1 MVLDDNAV
9 YSMFYPSPPPS
20 IFMWD
25 TTAKVLQS
33 KEADEEIE
41 EPPSPHK
48 SAIERK
54 RKKKKKKKRLMLS

>member
-9 YSMFYPSPPPS
+9 YPMFYPAPPAAV
-20 IFMWD
+20 FMWD
-25 TTAKVLQS
+25 PAAKVLQS
-33 KEADEEIE
+33 KEPDEAVE

-54 RKKKKKKKRLMLS
+54 RKKKKKKKRLMRS